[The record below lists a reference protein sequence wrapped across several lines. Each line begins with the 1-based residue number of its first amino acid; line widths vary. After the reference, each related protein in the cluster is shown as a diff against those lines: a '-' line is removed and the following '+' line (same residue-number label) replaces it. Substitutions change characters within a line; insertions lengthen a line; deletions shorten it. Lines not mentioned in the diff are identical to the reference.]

1 MFSLFSS
8 WKNSETQTA
17 NDSVT
22 TAVTL
27 QNQLE
32 SQAAKIAQLESE
44 NAELKNKLAEETVKE
59 PKNVRF
65 SPEALC
71 EDKKYIL
78 ELERNLKRAETRAE
92 HLSKVVDDLLEKF
105 KKNKLQL

>member
-8 WKNSETQTA
+8 WKNSETQST

-27 QNQLE
+27 QNQLD

-65 SPEALC
+65 SLESLC

-78 ELERNLKRAETRAE
+78 ELERNLKRAETRAD